1 MTIKISV
8 TLGLVMWEVVY
19 RIQRSVSIG
28 PSYQPPYWDLVGVD
42 PSLDE
47 MRKVNID
54 QSEMNILLIIIA
66 GGVP

>member
-1 MTIKISV
+1 
-8 TLGLVMWEVVY
+8 MWEVVY

-54 QSEMNILLIIIA
+54 QSEDLYSYN
-66 GGVP
+66 